1 MSKTIEERLAE
12 LEDRV
17 EQLRL
22 ADLDNNEDMRRVSER
37 INQVTAEMH
46 KELNRIQEEV
56 TQQIVEHVRSV
67 TVSAY
72 NMVAAQIVENVKP
85 EVVAE
90 ALTKNVLV
98 TRPATREELK
108 AGTAVPVRQAT
119 PAELRK

>member
-22 ADLDNNEDMRRVSER
+22 ADLDNNEDMRKFSER

-67 TVSAY
+67 TTSAY